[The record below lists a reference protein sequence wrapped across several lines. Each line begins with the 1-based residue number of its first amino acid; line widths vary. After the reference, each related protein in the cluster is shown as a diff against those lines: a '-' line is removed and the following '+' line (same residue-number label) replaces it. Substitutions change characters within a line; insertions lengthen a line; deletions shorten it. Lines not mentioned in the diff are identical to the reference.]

1 MASNLIIPCY
11 DFKVVLEF
19 HFCRSSWKMHVMN
32 KVLPKSGVE
41 ASNIISEKVPSDSMF
56 GFPHF
61 TDK

>member
-1 MASNLIIPCY
+1 
-11 DFKVVLEF
+11 
-19 HFCRSSWKMHVMN
+19 MN